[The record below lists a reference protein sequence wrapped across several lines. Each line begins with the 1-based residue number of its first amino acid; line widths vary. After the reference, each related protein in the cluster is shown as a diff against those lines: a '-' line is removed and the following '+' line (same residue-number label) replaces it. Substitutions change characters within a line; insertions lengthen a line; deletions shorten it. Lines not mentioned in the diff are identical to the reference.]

1 MKKTF
6 LILAVLAGAAMA
18 EEPSPQVKIYLP
30 RGLAVT
36 SSVLTL
42 GEICILRCDDEKIL
56 HKASAVSMGR
66 GPFFKESLILSR
78 STILARL
85 GAADI
90 DTSGVVFSGAMTVTL
105 ESKDQ
110 ALAPDQIAL
119 SAQEF
124 LVQKKPLPEDRVW
137 RLSEPPVS
145 VAVSDPQ
152 GVELKPRLAARQN
165 PLPDQLRVEVAIC
178 RQGKELAVA
187 EATFHADYLVQQSV
201 AAKDILAHAK
211 LTEEDFKVQIVAL
224 PVKPSAEWTS
234 PLGMEATVTIQH
246 DKVIGPGQVKMPK
259 LEIIVHRDQKVK
271 MMVEGLGFRIN
282 GIGQALDNGRPGDVI
297 RVLNVDSQLSVAC
310 RVAADGT
317 VHPLYDEVKK

>member
-1 MKKTF
+1 MKRTF
-6 LILAVLAGAAMA
+6 FILAVLVGVAMA
-18 EEPSPQVKIYLP
+18 QTPSPQVKIYLP
-30 RGLAVT
+30 RGLAV
-36 SSVLTL
+36 SSGALTL
-42 GEICILRCDDEKIL
+42 GEICIIRCDDENIL

-66 GPFFKESLILSR
+66 GPFFKESLALSR

-85 GAADI
+85 GASGI
-90 DTSGVVFSGAMTVTL
+90 DTSGVVFSGAPAVTL

-110 ALAPDQIAL
+110 ALAPDQLVL

-137 RLSEPPVS
+137 RLVGVPSS
-145 VAVSDPQ
+145 VAVSDLQ
-152 GVELKPRLAARQN
+152 DVQIKPRLAARQN
-165 PLPDQLRVEVAIC
+165 PLPDQVRIEVAIC
-178 RQGKELAVA
+178 RQDKELAVA
-187 EATFHADYLVQQSV
+187 EATFQADYLVQQAV
-201 AAKDILAHAK
+201 AVKDIPAHAK
-211 LTEEDFKVQIVAL
+211 LTEEDFKVRIVAV
-224 PVKPSAEWTS
+224 PNKPSAEWTS
-234 PLGMEATVTIQH
+234 PLAMEATVAIEH

-282 GIGQALDNGRPGDVI
+282 GIGQAMDNGRPGDII
-297 RVLNVDSQLSVAC
+297 RVLNMDSQQAVAC